1 MTRIELKTRAVRI
14 FNMCESQS
22 AQLAVLQNELPNNTR
37 EFIIVEQLIYFLQT
51 PKSSDELDS
60 YLTSL
65 LDTPA

>member
-14 FNMCESQS
+14 SNMCESQS
-22 AQLAVLQNELPNNTR
+22 AQLTVLQNELSNNTR

-60 YLTSL
+60 YLASL